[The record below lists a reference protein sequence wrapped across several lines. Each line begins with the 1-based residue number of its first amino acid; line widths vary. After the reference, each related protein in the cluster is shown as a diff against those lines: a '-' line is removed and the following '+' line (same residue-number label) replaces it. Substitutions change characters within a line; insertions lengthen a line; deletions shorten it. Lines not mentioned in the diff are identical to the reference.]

1 MINTYVICLNI
12 VCDIEIWKNLPG
24 GTAGRRGTA
33 RARPLLAQRFKPTG
47 PLPAALSLTRTALTV
62 RVSDISVSD
71 RQPVGKC
78 LPLGCIQ
85 QGPDRQIS
93 ASEL

>member
-1 MINTYVICLNI
+1 MRYRDMEEL
-12 VCDIEIWKNLPG
+12 
-24 GTAGRRGTA
+24 AGRHCGSPGTA